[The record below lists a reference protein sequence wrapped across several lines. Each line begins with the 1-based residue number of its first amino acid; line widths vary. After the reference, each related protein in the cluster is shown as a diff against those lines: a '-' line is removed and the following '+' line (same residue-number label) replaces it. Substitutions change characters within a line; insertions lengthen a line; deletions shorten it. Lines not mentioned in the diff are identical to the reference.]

1 MSNVL
6 QFGLA
11 VALIA
16 GSFQVQASLVEGRA
30 LCDIM
35 DVQVTSYQKQNGSG
49 LITLDPT
56 IPASACLGAYA
67 GNDANAS
74 SQGIGDNLGYD
85 THGFLNDKSLFAD
98 YGAFIAESEMQDL
111 EFEGNFKDPGWIY
124 VGKRD
129 VENNEY
135 DAGVVK
141 KGDASYTFTS
151 DILTMQNCKDKDG
164 DATSCG
170 ADAVSGEWVYKPP
183 QFNPAL
189 LLDLLGMDKFFVQ
202 VAVVFKSGTQYAI
215 YNFKLSDFGLPP
227 VLGTMDANYI
237 FTGTWDMS
245 DTLLMEKNCKK
256 NEVGPCYSSP
266 GLSHVS
272 LWLRDPT
279 TAQVQ
284 VPEPATVA
292 ILGLGLLGLRLRRK
306 H

>member
-56 IPASACLGAYA
+56 IPASACLGAYE

-124 VGKRD
+124 VGKQD
-129 VENNEY
+129 MGGSF

-141 KGDASYTFTS
+141 KGADSYTFSS

-164 DATSCG
+164 AATSCS

-189 LLDLLGMDKFFVQ
+189 LLDLLGMDKFFDQ

-237 FTGTWDMS
+237 FTGTWNMS
-245 DTLLMEKNCKK
+245 DTLLNKK
-256 NEVGPCYSSP
+256 GNPA
-266 GLSHVS
+266 GLSHIS